1 MRSLDSDHDFLL
13 NIQRSQFERICAPI
27 FERLKKPLIKVLQDA
42 QISRDEI
49 DEVILVGGSTRIP
62 WVKSWLEEY
71 FGKQPNVGLNADE
84 GVAHGA
90 TIMAGILS
98 GVVDPNNTLTLLDVT
113 PLSLGVECKDD
124 HNSVIIKRN
133 TAIPC
138 QKTERYQTAFD
149 YQDVVSVNVM

>member
-1 MRSLDSDHDFLL
+1 MNS
-13 NIQRSQFERICAPI
+13 
-27 FERLKKPLIKVLQDA
+27 VLGDA
-42 QISRDEI
+42 CLTPNEI
-49 DEVILVGGSTRIP
+49 DEVILVGGSIRIP
-62 WVKSWLEEY
+62 WVKQWLQDY
-71 FGKQPNVGLNADE
+71 FSKTPSERLNADE